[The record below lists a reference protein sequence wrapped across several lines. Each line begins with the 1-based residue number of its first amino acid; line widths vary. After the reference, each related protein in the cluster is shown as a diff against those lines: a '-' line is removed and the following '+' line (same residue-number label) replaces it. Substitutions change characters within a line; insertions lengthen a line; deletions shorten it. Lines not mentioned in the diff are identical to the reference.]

1 MILSQIQ
8 KIDST
13 APAELSKEI
22 SAVWDEVVSS
32 IVNEMLEYA
41 EPHIG
46 DLHINL
52 REEMALELAK
62 LIAKVVG
69 YDGSIMTDLSK
80 PDGTPRKLTDTS
92 LLRSTGWAPGI
103 SLQEGLIRTYAD
115 FLEEASSGSLRT
127 I

>member
-13 APAELSKEI
+13 APADLSEEI

-32 IVNEMLEYA
+32 IVKEMLEYA

-62 LIAKVVG
+62 LI
-69 YDGSIMTDLSK
+69 SF
-80 PDGTPRKLTDTS
+80 
-92 LLRSTGWAPGI
+92 I
-103 SLQEGLIRTYAD
+103 S
-115 FLEEASSGSLRT
+115 
-127 I
+127 